1 MQRWEIAPHIF
12 IEINDE
18 KPAQKVGKERAFQV
32 LRLHKATTHMADSPN
47 ARKPTSEGSSH

>member
-18 KPAQKVGKERAFQV
+18 KPATVKDGGLSKV

-47 ARKPTSEGSSH
+47 ARKPTKEGSSH

>member
-1 MQRWEIAPHIF
+1 MKWEIAPHIT
-12 IEINDE
+12 IVIDDE